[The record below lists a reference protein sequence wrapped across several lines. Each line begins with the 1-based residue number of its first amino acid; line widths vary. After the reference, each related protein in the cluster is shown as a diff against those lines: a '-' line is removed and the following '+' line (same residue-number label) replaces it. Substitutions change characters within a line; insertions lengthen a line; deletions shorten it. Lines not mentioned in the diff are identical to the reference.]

1 MKGLL
6 YAGCVLNKKF
16 FITAGIAG
24 TAATILAVIGV
35 LNVDTNRF
43 FKEIA
48 YFLFLIAAGL
58 PGCIALEFPARD
70 LEKNIKSRFANYAL
84 AGGISKNQFVL
95 AELLKNLLCVI
106 GGVLFCGMVGLIL
119 MAVNPGYIVARSLVL
134 PMLIIVLMGAME
146 WAVMPLTISF
156 KSAEKAGLT
165 LGLFIGFGIC
175 LPASTFFANELRG
188 GSSSN
193 ILSLLVEPWLPWAT
207 LGFAVVVYA
216 VVYVILLARV
226 KRGDVC

>member
-24 TAATILAVIGV
+24 IAATIFAVIGV
-35 LNVDTNRF
+35 INVDENRF
-43 FKEIA
+43 FREIA
-48 YFLFLIAAGL
+48 YYLFLIAAGL

-70 LEKNIKSRFANYAL
+70 LEKNIKNRFANYAL

-95 AELLKNLLCVI
+95 AELLKNLMCVV
-106 GGVLFCGMVGLIL
+106 GGVLFCGIAGLIL
-119 MAVNPGYIVARSLVL
+119 MAIKPGYIVANDLVL
-134 PMLIIVLMGAME
+134 PVLIIVLMGAME
-146 WAVMPLTISF
+146 WAVTPLTIAL

-165 LGLFIGFGIC
+165 LGIFVGFGIC
-175 LPASTFFANELRG
+175 LPACTILANELRG

-193 ILSLLVEPWLPWAT
+193 ILSLLLEPWLPWAV
-207 LGFAVVVYA
+207 LSFAAVIYA